1 MTDDEE
7 LRRWREAM
15 DVCNRRLA
23 DVLHDRARLAR
34 AIGAWKR
41 QRGMALADP
50 AREAAMLAQ
59 ICRLAATGGFDADA
73 LQRIFAPVFAESRAL
88 VLRAAP

>member
-7 LRRWREAM
+7 LRRFREAM

-23 DVLHDRARLAR
+23 DVLHERARLAR
-34 AIGAWKR
+34 TIGAWKQ

-50 AREAAMLAQ
+50 AREAAMLGQVGA
-59 ICRLAATGGFDADA
+59 LAGPGGFDAEA
-73 LQRIFAPVFAESRAL
+73 LQRIFAQVFAESRAL
-88 VLRAAP
+88 VLRTGP